1 MDHAK
6 YLLIGGGL
14 ASACAA
20 ESIRERDADGSV
32 MMIGREAYVPYHRPP
47 LSKGYLVEGDWE
59 PSDFSHHDEEWY
71 EQNNVEFRGGVTVT
85 AVDVESRQVSL
96 SSGDSVAYEK
106 LLIAT
111 GADVIRLNVPGAD
124 LEGIHYLRAIPDSD
138 ALIAACKESERSV
151 VVGGGFIGLELA
163 SSFRR
168 LGLDVTL
175 VYMED
180 RLWPAT
186 LTPYLS
192 EWLASH
198 YRDQGVRLLPESQ
211 VAAFQGDGRV
221 GSVALASGAELAAD
235 FAALGVG
242 VRPAIGLV
250 EGTPLADAN
259 GIATNGRLET
269 AIPGIYA
276 AGDVAWYQDVVFG
289 KHRRVEHTETARG
302 HGTVA
307 GANMAG
313 ADEEYSDVPY
323 FFSDLFDLELEFAGD
338 FDVPPDAVELDGSP
352 ADGPFIARYSVGG
365 RLSAA
370 VCVDREEAEVDA
382 IKDEI
387 REAQK

>member
-250 EGTPLADAN
+250 EGTPL
-259 GIATNGRLET
+259 
-269 AIPGIYA
+269 
-276 AGDVAWYQDVVFG
+276 
-289 KHRRVEHTETARG
+289 
-302 HGTVA
+302 
-307 GANMAG
+307 
-313 ADEEYSDVPY
+313 
-323 FFSDLFDLELEFAGD
+323 
-338 FDVPPDAVELDGSP
+338 
-352 ADGPFIARYSVGG
+352 
-365 RLSAA
+365 
-370 VCVDREEAEVDA
+370 
-382 IKDEI
+382 
-387 REAQK
+387 